1 VKKRER
7 EGRRKRGSF
16 KLPFVN
22 AFPVKTQNSK
32 LKTQNSLPITN
43 YQLPITNYQ
52 LPNTRS
58 RYETY

>member
-1 VKKRER
+1 RWRQLPITDYQKRKKE

-32 LKTQNSLPITN
+32 LKTPYQFPI
-43 YQLPITNYQ
+43 
-52 LPNTRS
+52 PNLVARVLFN
-58 RYETY
+58 